1 LVNQKF
7 SQEWLWRYIVCV
19 IADHSRITYAN
30 RSIIVAEKS
39 SLAHAARL
47 CTEQI
52 NWSTTPPPF
61 SPTAITRIYISA
73 RARVRARVS
82 CVNFVITWVPSTVR
96 PTPAIS
102 HQPSSRAALSKRPNR
117 FRRGVSNVCERDEM
131 QTGAIL
137 FIVRRLY
144 TYRALLV
151 LGRLG
156 MTPGTDSICFTT
168 EKRPRRN

>member
-1 LVNQKF
+1 MQID
-7 SQEWLWRYIVCV
+7 R
-19 IADHSRITYAN
+19 
-30 RSIIVAEKS
+30 S
-39 SLAHAARL
+39 SLPRRAVSR
-47 CTEQI
+47 
-52 NWSTTPPPF
+52 TPRVYAPSKLIGLHPL
-61 SPTAITRIYISA
+61 PTAITRIYISA
-73 RARVRARVS
+73 RAPARVHARVS
-82 CVNFVITWVPSTVR
+82 CINFVITWVPGTVR

-102 HQPSSRAALSKRPNR
+102 HQPSSRAVLSKRPDR

-144 TYRALLV
+144 TYRALPV
-151 LGRLG
+151 HGRLG

>member
-1 LVNQKF
+1 MQID
-7 SQEWLWRYIVCV
+7 R
-19 IADHSRITYAN
+19 
-30 RSIIVAEKS
+30 S
-39 SLAHAARL
+39 SLSRRAVSR
-47 CTEQI
+47 
-52 NWSTTPPPF
+52 TPRVYAPSKLIGLHPPYPLF
-61 SPTAITRIYISA
+61 SPPTAITRIYISA
-73 RARVRARVS
+73 RARVRVS
-82 CVNFVITWVPSTVR
+82 CVNFVITWVAGTVR

-102 HQPSSRAALSKRPNR
+102 HQPSGRAEPSRAALSKRPDR

-144 TYRALLV
+144 TYRALPL